1 METKGINILEKAF
14 RKNNGAD
21 ATISI
26 SHKLYGKQKIRC
38 TLDGFCDEQRIGFK
52 VKNGHDIFI
61 YSVDLKSVLNDLK
74 TEFDIKGGGNS
85 QLIQGQ
91 FAGDVEALIKKFS
104 K

>member
-52 VKNGHDIFI
+52 IKNGHDIFI
-61 YSVDLKSVLNDLK
+61 YSVDLKSYGIEDGIYFADNIMEINIKLN
-74 TEFDIKGGGNS
+74 E
-85 QLIQGQ
+85 Q
-91 FAGDVEALIKKFS
+91 
-104 K
+104 